1 MQRLFF
7 QPSLSIKKA
16 NSSSWWHNAMQMGLC
31 VIWPQSSSHI
41 LHRTFRPLMTLYG
54 VHSNEYMA
62 HGIINDFKDNFRK
75 DTLSDK

>member
-1 MQRLFF
+1 
-7 QPSLSIKKA
+7 
-16 NSSSWWHNAMQMGLC
+16 
-31 VIWPQSSSHI
+31 
-41 LHRTFRPLMTLYG
+41 MTLYG